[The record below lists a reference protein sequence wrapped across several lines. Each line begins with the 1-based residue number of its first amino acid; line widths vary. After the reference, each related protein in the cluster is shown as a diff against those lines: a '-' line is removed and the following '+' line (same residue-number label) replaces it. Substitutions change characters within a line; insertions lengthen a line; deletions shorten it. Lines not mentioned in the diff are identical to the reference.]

1 MEHMRDCPGA
11 RANLSFIPNFSLAE
25 GQLRARLNTAEHV
38 LVRAPM
44 SLYIAFLRYTQ
55 ESLHAFRLTTETAT
69 MDEDTL
75 SVMPPPLAPL

>member
-1 MEHMRDCPGA
+1 M
-11 RANLSFIPNFSLAE
+11 
-25 GQLRARLNTAEHV
+25 NTAEHV

-75 SVMPPPLAPL
+75 SVMPLADA